1 MIGAVGD
8 FLNKIAELQEM
19 LIKND
24 KIAEI
29 AAKGIAGSSKSW
41 SDQVPLMILWIKFNL
56 EF

>member
-41 SDQVPLMILWIKFNL
+41 SDQVPLMIL
-56 EF
+56 